1 MGKSARS
8 RQNAIKRM
16 TRCRSIRHLVE
27 KDQIFDS
34 LGEKD
39 EAETRLVNEA

>member
-27 KDQIFDS
+27 DQIFDS